1 MAKMRKKGSPPVKR
15 GGPKNRDPKKRRKAM
30 NKPRKGAS
38 VSRGSAEGT
47 RKQGF
52 PPVKNPKPPSTPK
65 PTPRK
70 HIGTTIGE
78 AGKALSK
85 AGVPVED
92 WFK

>member
-1 MAKMRKKGSPPVKR
+1 MAKR
-15 GGPKNRDPKKRRKAM
+15 GKPKNRDAKKRRKPM
-30 NKPRKGAS
+30 NKPRKGSS
-38 VSRGSAEGT
+38 VSRGSAKGT
-47 RKQGF
+47 HRSGL

-65 PTPRK
+65 PKQRD